1 MAYKKLHLNNVYDR
15 KILSPQV
22 YLMKETRQFR
32 VYKHKFSSPLHTA
45 QGVWAEKESILLRK
59 QSENGQVS
67 FGEISLTPFF
77 YSYEIN
83 DVLPIVRSW
92 VSGEDFFNNELVDS
106 AMGSLECD
114 LWKNEIGIVNRNP
127 VLIAEISNFNSTPS
141 VISKSFK
148 KKIGI
153 RRLEEEIVEVKRFLE
168 NLSPDSK
175 LRLDANESLSMK
187 ELLTWNESFKD
198 ESQIQFIEQPFPRD
212 KLEELFLVQEK
223 IDIPLALD
231 ESLVWKNDLSYFEQQ
246 NWTGFFVLK
255 PYLLSDWKETIRFLK
270 ENSNRSVVSTSFESP
285 FGYECVCR
293 CASYSGVD
301 AGLDRNLFRNSSIEF
316 PNHHQNP
323 LRPFSVTSS
332 MLDRLWANL

>member
-15 KILSPQV
+15 KILLSQV

-45 QGVWAEKESILLRK
+45 HGVWAEKESILLRK

-83 DVLPIVRSW
+83 DVMPIVRSW
-92 VSGEDFFNNELVDS
+92 VSGEDFFNNELVVS
-106 AMGSLECD
+106 AMGSLECE
-114 LWKNEIGIVNRNP
+114 LWKEEIEIVNCNP

-141 VISKSFK
+141 AISKSFK

-153 RRLEEEIVEVKRFLE
+153 RRVEEEIEEVKRFLE
-168 NLSPDSK
+168 NSSHGSK
-175 LRLDANESLSMK
+175 LRLDANESLSKK
-187 ELLTWNESFKD
+187 ELLEWNESFKG
-198 ESQIQFIEQPFPRD
+198 EPKIQFLEQPFPRD
-212 KLEELFLVQEK
+212 KLEELFLVQDK

-231 ESLVWKNDLSYFEQQ
+231 ESLVWKNNLSYFEDKD
-246 NWTGFFVLK
+246 WRGFFVVK
-255 PYLLSDWKETIRFLK
+255 PCLTSDWSELIRFLK
-270 ENSNRSVVSTSFESP
+270 ENPDRCVVSTSFESP
-285 FGYECVCR
+285 FGYEGVCR
-293 CASYSGVD
+293 TASYSKLV

-323 LRPFSVTSS
+323 LHPFSVTSS
-332 MLDRLWANL
+332 MLDRLWAKL